1 MNENEL
7 NFKNA
12 NSYNKHFSPHWS
24 CRESADFQLKTIEIG
39 IGNSNEI
46 STQSK
51 VINSKFCECRIE
63 IEENP
68 KAKQIFIA
76 VFKLSN
82 FNRLQSSP
90 IQTRKY
96 HHLHLMSAF
105 ELAAVEKWKKNSIW
119 MQQRENSGL
128 KEVKPT
134 LQLVRKKI
142 RRFLQETLVS
152 SGEAVQS
159 NNIKLQPTMN
169 PVKMRTKHKMYLTFL
184 LSSACIF
191 LYQYQV
197 AIPRI
202 TVFSQQSVS
211 EVSPQVP
218 VVEFCV
224 CWNEF
229 HPLSARFNEL
239 LPGKVVMSTWFWCMN
254 SAFISLLLLESFPDK
269 LSNFEFQVDWTT
281 SAMRSREKQ
290 EHSR

>member
-1 MNENEL
+1 
-7 NFKNA
+7 
-12 NSYNKHFSPHWS
+12 
-24 CRESADFQLKTIEIG
+24 
-39 IGNSNEI
+39 
-46 STQSK
+46 
-51 VINSKFCECRIE
+51 
-63 IEENP
+63 
-68 KAKQIFIA
+68 
-76 VFKLSN
+76 
-82 FNRLQSSP
+82 
-90 IQTRKY
+90 
-96 HHLHLMSAF
+96 MSAF
-105 ELAAVEKWKKNSIW
+105 ELAAVEKWKRNSIW

-142 RRFLQETLVS
+142 RRFLQETVVS

-239 LPGKVVMSTWFWCMN
+239 LPAKLWCRHDFDAWILHLSPFSCLKVFPTNYLIWISSRLNNKRNEIERETRTFTLMN
-254 SAFISLLLLESFPDK
+254 KSQTANRIDWNANIKCTHNTARDCDNCIELEPEWILNSPYHTFSMWK
-269 LSNFEFQVDWTT
+269 SYKYLVHQ
-281 SAMRSREKQ
+281 
-290 EHSR
+290 

>member
-1 MNENEL
+1 MTL
-7 NFKNA
+7 LCV
-12 NSYNKHFSPHWS
+12 
-24 CRESADFQLKTIEIG
+24 CRT
-39 IGNSNEI
+39 
-46 STQSK
+46 
-51 VINSKFCECRIE
+51 E

-76 VFKLSN
+76 FSNYQVSIDCNLLS
-82 FNRLQSSP
+82 FRRKISSAS
-90 IQTRKY
+90 
-96 HHLHLMSAF
+96 LMSAF
-105 ELAAVEKWKKNSIW
+105 ELAAVEKWKRNSIW

-142 RRFLQETLVS
+142 RRFLQETFIS

-184 LSSACIF
+184 FSSACIF

-218 VVEFCV
+218 VVVEF
-224 CWNEF
+224 
-229 HPLSARFNEL
+229 
-239 LPGKVVMSTWFWCMN
+239 
-254 SAFISLLLLESFPDK
+254 
-269 LSNFEFQVDWTT
+269 
-281 SAMRSREKQ
+281 
-290 EHSR
+290 